1 MELIS
6 AEGKERIKSGIKRQ
20 ISDLEFQLEL
30 LLPKSGFVCENID
43 LNEINQLKEEISN
56 LCMLL
61 NIMGSNEPQEK

>member
-1 MELIS
+1 MSWI
-6 AEGKERIKSGIKRQ
+6 IRQ

-61 NIMGSNEPQEK
+61 NIMKSNEPQEK